1 MTETDQLELFERI
14 RSKYPDLS
22 PSFKKIADYLLDR
35 YRDAAFLSA
44 SRVAANAD
52 VSESVVVRF
61 AGALGYAGYPEMLRA
76 IQRVVKGELAPFRR
90 LPGENVAEHAVP
102 SDDDTLGQIVAT
114 DIENLRF
121 TAADPVTVASFP
133 RAVDMLAEAH
143 EVFALGLRGLGNLAG
158 MLGFLLTISGIR
170 THVLAHGDAAL
181 FEQLRF
187 IEKGD
192 VLVAFSFQ
200 RYTKR
205 TVDALELAKRRGA
218 RTIVIT
224 ESLRSPAAQVADVSL
239 IGALRSR
246 SFFNSYTAAVTIV
259 NALTTGVV
267 NRRLRA
273 SRRALETLDELLPDE
288 DFFGRNNGF

>member
-1 MTETDQLELFERI
+1 MAEADHLEVFQRI

-22 PSFKKIADYLLDR
+22 PSFRKIADYLLDR

-61 AGALGYAGYPEMLRA
+61 AGALGYSGYPEMLRA
-76 IQRVVKGELAPFRR
+76 IQRVVKSELAPFRR
-90 LPGENVAEHAVP
+90 LAGEEAAQETTTRG
-102 SDDDTLGQIVAT
+102 DILGQTVAT
-114 DIENLRF
+114 DIENLRL
-121 TAADPVTVASFP
+121 TAADAVTIASFP
-133 RAVDMLAEAH
+133 RAVDMLADAR
-143 EVFALGLRGLGNLAG
+143 EVFALGLRGLGSLAG
-158 MLGFLLTISGIR
+158 LLGFLFTISGIR
-170 THVLAHGDAAL
+170 THVLKHGDAAL

-187 IEKGD
+187 IDKGD

-205 TVDALELAKRRGA
+205 TVDALELANRRGA

-224 ESLRSPAAQVADVSL
+224 ESLRSPAAQVANVSL
-239 IGALRSR
+239 ICALTSQ
-246 SFFNSYTAAVTIV
+246 SFFNSYTAAVTTV
-259 NALTTGVV
+259 NALVTAVV
-267 NRRLRA
+267 DRRLRA

-288 DFFGRNNGF
+288 DFFGRNNGL

>member
-1 MTETDQLELFERI
+1 MSETDHLEVFERI

-35 YRDAAFLSA
+35 YRDAAFLPA
-44 SRVAANAD
+44 SGVAASAE

-61 AGALGYAGYPEMLRA
+61 AGALGYDGYPEMLRA
-76 IQRVVKGELAPFRR
+76 IQRVVKRELAPFRR
-90 LPGENVAEHAVP
+90 LPGENVAEDSVP
-102 SDDDTLGQIVAT
+102 SDDVLGQIIAT

-133 RAVDMLAEAH
+133 RAVDMLTDAH
-143 EVFALGLRGLGNLAG
+143 EVFALGIRGLGNLAG

-170 THVLAHGDAAL
+170 THILAHGDAEL
-181 FEQLRF
+181 FEHLRF
-187 IEKGD
+187 IEKSD

-200 RYTKR
+200 RYTRR
-205 TVDALELAKRRGA
+205 TVDALDLAKRRGA

-224 ESLRSPAAQVADVSL
+224 ESLRSPAAQVADLSL
-239 IGALRSR
+239 ICALKSR
-246 SFFNSYTAAVTIV
+246 SFFNSYTAAVTLV

-288 DFFGRNNGF
+288 DFFGRDNGF